1 LRSTVVRLFSVY
13 GPHLQKQL
21 LWDVCSRLQR
31 NEQTLVLGGTGAET
45 RDWTDVRDVVRLLA
59 LIGRLPPDRQTC
71 RIINGGSGR
80 GTSVAQIAAMLAKN
94 LQRDVAI
101 RYSGARRAG
110 DPFSL
115 LADDTALLQ
124 LPFDWRI
131 SLEQGIV
138 DYVTWFKDHVRD

>member
-1 LRSTVVRLFSVY
+1 MTRQRTSTSSKDSDSTRRGSIEFTLLMLRMLHPCATPFAARWRSL
-13 GPHLQKQL
+13 GI
-21 LWDVCSRLQR
+21 SR
-31 NEQTLVLGGTGAET
+31 
-45 RDWTDVRDVVRLLA
+45 
-59 LIGRLPPDRQTC
+59 
-71 RIINGGSGR
+71 
-80 GTSVAQIAAMLAKN
+80 VAQQKIAAMLAKN